1 MKSIFPHSTT
11 LKPCPDSIRENSVLN
26 DPNAQQM
33 KQI

>member
-11 LKPCPDSIRENSVLN
+11 LKPCPGLIRERSVLK

-33 KQI
+33 KLI